1 MTPIDDPAM
10 EALARSFLLGTG
22 RHPVAAGAAF
32 QNLISEKGSI
42 ADLTALALV
51 GQRLR
56 FRRQGPPPQRSDRA
70 PLEDPRPI
78 VPDAARPLMRRLVGG
93 RDGSGADLAA
103 RALADTCRRL
113 RLRPHPFDLPW
124 LPVFVRN
131 YGEHLGAYAAA
142 WTGRHEKSEDG
153 RAGYLDA
160 DAIDSSNWTS
170 ARPAARV
177 EFVAAMR
184 GREPDRARQ
193 LVEASFAADPAPV
206 RARLL
211 GALVPGLSPADI
223 PFLESLAKDRAPS
236 VRERAH
242 QLLTYI
248 PGTAS
253 TESRLRD
260 LLARTKLSTAGL
272 LRRRKSLI
280 LELPANLQSVSPVAS
295 AAEAARSW
303 AAAEYAGIGLDAMAA
318 AFGLSVAEMIAA
330 AADDAPLLALFA
342 RQASIER
349 RLDVLATIV
358 REHAADAWVDAIGT
372 DGDKAPAD
380 GDGARVAG
388 RRDDR
393 TMVRC
398 CARAG
403 PLAHDAL
410 CRAAG
415 ATLLLLAPAQAA
427 VPGARTTAVASVRD
441 VGKRDFRAK
450 HIRACLS
457 RDCRAHA
464 AAIAIGD
471 ACRIRR
477 AARRRDVA
485 ATASP
490 RLPDASRSVALRVK
504 VDAHD
509 SRNSPHCRR
518 TGQRRRTCRPRPRR

>member
-22 RHPVAAGAAF
+22 RHPVTAGPAF
-32 QNLISEKGSI
+32 QSLTCEKGSVSE
-42 ADLTALALV
+42 LTMLALV
-51 GQRLR
+51 GQRRR
-56 FRRQGPPPQRSDRA
+56 FRRHGPPPQRSDGA
-70 PLEDPRPI
+70 PIEDPRPI

-113 RLRPHPFDLPW
+113 RLRPHPFDLPR

-131 YGEHLGAYAAA
+131 YGEYLGAYAAA
-142 WTGRHEKSEDG
+142 WTERHEKSEDQ
-153 RAGYLDA
+153 RANYFDDA
-160 DAIDSSNWTS
+160 ATIDPSSWTS

-177 EFVAAMR
+177 EFIAAMR

-206 RARLL
+206 RVRLL
-211 GALVPGLSPADI
+211 GALVPGLSQADV
-223 PFLESLAKDRAPS
+223 PFLENLAKDRAPS
-236 VRERAH
+236 VRERAQ

-253 TESRLRD
+253 AEGRLRD
-260 LLARTKLSTAGL
+260 LLARAKLSTAGL

-280 LELPANLQSVSPVAS
+280 LELPANLQSASPIAS
-295 AAEAARSW
+295 AAEVERSW

-349 RLDVLATIV
+349 RL
-358 REHAADAWVDAIGT
+358 
-372 DGDKAPAD
+372 
-380 GDGARVAG
+380 AR
-388 RRDDR
+388 
-393 TMVRC
+393 T
-398 CARAG
+398 
-403 PLAHDAL
+403 
-410 CRAAG
+410 
-415 ATLLLLAPAQAA
+415 AA
-427 VPGARTTAVASVRD
+427 VEGVCDAGNRGSPANNGAY
-441 VGKRDFRAK
+441 
-450 HIRACLS
+450 LS
-457 RDCRAHA
+457 CDCRAHA
-464 AAIAIGD
+464 AAFAIGN

-485 ATASP
+485 AAAST
-490 RLPDASRSVALRVK
+490 RLPNAPRSVALVSK
-504 VDAHD
+504 SGIHD
-509 SRNSPHCRR
+509 SRSTANCRR
-518 TGQRRRTCRPRPRR
+518 TGQRGRTCRPRPRR